1 VDAKSRHRKAD
12 GSIVSEAEEEAERAR
27 VQAELDAK
35 YAGGLHHTSMRLI
48 LTEISL

>member
-1 VDAKSRHRKAD
+1 MDAKSRHRKAD

-35 YAGGLHHTSMRLI
+35 YAGAFIIHPCGSF
-48 LTEISL
+48 